1 MLLPIIWLGGAYCVH
16 HRCHNFLMMEAGS
29 TSETSVNMYRTIPR
43 KISEDSHLHTRL
55 AEMES
60 YYVKRSNKFEGNSR
74 SQQ

>member
-1 MLLPIIWLGGAYCVH
+1 
-16 HRCHNFLMMEAGS
+16 MMEAGS